1 MKSIIIISSI
11 FYILGLK
18 IGNKIDLLKRSIPVE
33 KIITHKIKEIIPQKS
48 FHYVEEATPEMK
60 VDTIKGGTSYSDKLL
75 KTK

>member
-11 FYILGLK
+11 FYIIGLK

-33 KIITHKIKEIIPQKS
+33 KIITHKIKEIIPQKN
-48 FHYVEEATPEMK
+48 FNYAEEAPPKAE
-60 VDTIKGGTSYSDKLL
+60 VDTIKGGTSNSDALL